1 MNSQTHAMAAT
12 VATAPLRIDLQQIAD
27 WIPAG
32 ARVLDLGCGDGSL
45 LAYLQQHKQCKGY
58 GVEIDD
64 ANVLTCVRNGVHVI
78 QQNLEAGLALFTD
91 QSFDV
96 VVLSQTLQA
105 MRNTETILQEIARVG
120 KEGIVSFP
128 NFGHWRHVISIARGT
143 MPVSRQMPY
152 QWYDTPNIHLCTL
165 NDFEKLACKVNLR
178 IRARTLYSSGR
189 PIRLLPNLRST
200 LAVYRFASPHAEQQ

>member
-1 MNSQTHAMAAT
+1 MNASPA
-12 VATAPLRIDLQQIAD
+12 LRIDLQQIAD

-32 ARVLDLGCGDGSL
+32 ARVLDLGCGDGTL
-45 LAYLQQHKQCKGY
+45 LAYLQAQKSCSGY

-64 ANVLTCVRNGVHVI
+64 SNVLACVRNGVHVV

-105 MRNTETILQEIARVG
+105 MHNTETILRELARVG
-120 KEGIVSFP
+120 SEGIVSFP
-128 NFGHWRHVISIARGT
+128 NFGHWRHIVSIACGH

-152 QWYDTPNIHLCTL
+152 QWYNTPNIHLCTL
-165 NDFEKLACKVNLR
+165 KDFEDLATRARLR
-178 IRARTLYSSGR
+178 IQDCAFYDGGEPVS
-189 PIRLLPNLRST
+189 LLPNLRST
-200 LAVYRFASPHAEQQ
+200 LALYRFSTR